1 MPPGS
6 GRRSPNNT
14 EMQELNPSA
23 RFSVGDLMRPGCLIG
38 VAGLL
43 VIAFA
48 VFRMAWGASTPDDG
62 MEIASSGKA
71 VKQMAWLVAGVGI
84 TIFGALISYVEYKRR

>member
-1 MPPGS
+1 
-6 GRRSPNNT
+6 
-14 EMQELNPSA
+14 MQELNPSA
-23 RFSVGDLMRPGCLIG
+23 RFSVQDLLRPGCLIG

-71 VKQMAWLVAGVGI
+71 VKQMVWLVAGVGI

>member
-1 MPPGS
+1 
-6 GRRSPNNT
+6 
-14 EMQELNPSA
+14 MQELNPSA
-23 RFSVGDLMRPGCLIG
+23 RFSIRDLMRPGCLIG
-38 VAGLL
+38 TAGLI
-43 VIAFA
+43 VIAIA

-71 VKQMAWLVAGVGI
+71 VKQMVWLVMGVGT